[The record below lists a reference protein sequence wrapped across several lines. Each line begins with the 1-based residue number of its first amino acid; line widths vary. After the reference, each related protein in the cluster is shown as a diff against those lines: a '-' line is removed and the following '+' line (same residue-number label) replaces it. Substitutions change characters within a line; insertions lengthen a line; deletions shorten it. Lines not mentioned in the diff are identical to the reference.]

1 MKCPKCQKDGKSQV
15 LESRP
20 ADGQIW
26 RRRMCGLCFNTF
38 VSRET
43 AEPGMTMPTQTQ
55 SRHRLKDRKIKPE
68 QHNVRWSNYER

>member
-20 ADGQIW
+20 ADGKVW
-26 RRRMCGLCFNTF
+26 RRRMCALCFKTF
-38 VSRET
+38 VSCET

-55 SRHRLKDRKIKPE
+55 SRHRLMDRKIKPE
-68 QHNVRWSNYER
+68 QHNVRWSSL

>member
-1 MKCPKCQKDGKSQV
+1 MKCPHCNKEGKSTV

-20 ADGQIW
+20 HDGCVW
-26 RRRMCGLCFNTF
+26 RRRMCPLCIKTF

-43 AEPGMTMPTQTQ
+43 AEPGMTMPTMTQ

-68 QHNVRWSNYER
+68 QYNVRWGSK

>member
-1 MKCPKCQKDGKSQV
+1 MKCPKCERDGRSQV

-20 ADGQIW
+20 ADGKVW
-26 RRRMCGLCFNTF
+26 RRRMCALCFKTY
-38 VSRET
+38 VSCET

-68 QHNVRWSNYER
+68 QHNVRWNHK

>member
-1 MKCPKCQKDGKSQV
+1 MKCPKCEKDGKSQV

-20 ADGQIW
+20 ADGKVW
-26 RRRMCGLCFNTF
+26 RRRMCALCFKTY
-38 VSRET
+38 VSCET

-68 QHNVRWSNYER
+68 QHNVRWSRL

>member
-1 MKCPKCQKDGKSQV
+1 MKCPHCTRDGKSQV

-20 ADGQIW
+20 ADGKVW
-26 RRRMCGLCFNTF
+26 RRRMCALCFKTY
-38 VSRET
+38 VSCET

-68 QHNVRWSNYER
+68 DRNLNWSKK